1 MLQFQVVITNI
12 QRSHWCTTLYFT
24 SGVAGPAQRP
34 GIHEVNLAAVSSPS
48 AWFSAG
54 EVMVVAMGTVATATA
69 MAERDGPS
77 ISRPNHKPPPEDG
90 GDGQIVHYLLS
101 LKCLLDELRT
111 AIGYP

>member
-1 MLQFQVVITNI
+1 
-12 QRSHWCTTLYFT
+12 
-24 SGVAGPAQRP
+24 
-34 GIHEVNLAAVSSPS
+34 
-48 AWFSAG
+48 
-54 EVMVVAMGTVATATA
+54 MGTVATATA